1 MTEPRVSH
9 TRCADSGSDTDATAL
24 SRGLPAAG
32 LPGEVGGPPDPRW
45 VAPGGSP
52 VGSRVS
58 VPSVPQPRRRPL
70 GRAGPGGREA
80 PARGPHRKAEVNG
93 RSRRW
98 RAHAPFVLPA
108 APAQR
113 SRQSPSRRRTF
124 RRRQPPLPA
133 VNRGGGT
140 VVFFKKKEEKIY

>member
-1 MTEPRVSH
+1 MTEPPVSH

-45 VAPGGSP
+45 VAPGRSP

-70 GRAGPGGREA
+70 RRAGPGGREA
-80 PARGPHRKAEVNG
+80 PARGPHRKAEVD
-93 RSRRW
+93 
-98 RAHAPFVLPA
+98 
-108 APAQR
+108 
-113 SRQSPSRRRTF
+113 
-124 RRRQPPLPA
+124 
-133 VNRGGGT
+133 GGGRMHPA
-140 VVFFKKKEEKIY
+140 FFPPRLRKGPRGCVATEPITTKDI